1 MNQVQKKATPKN
13 NLLIIEDDPSL
24 AKQMKWGLSGTYEIV
39 IANNVKQAVRY
50 LGSGSFPVATMD
62 LGLPPHPDTTEEG
75 FSLLQKLPEAA
86 PDSKIIVITGNAEK
100 QNAVKAISLGATDF
114 CSKPVDLEM
123 LKIILDRTFKIY
135 ELEKANRELREG
147 GGDATVFQGML
158 GASAVMKKLFSL
170 IREVSVTD
178 YPVLILGESGTG
190 KEMVAHAV
198 HGLSPRRKQPLV
210 IINCAAIPEKLLES
224 ELFGHEKGSF
234 TGAIARKTGKFEQAE
249 NGTLFLDEIGDMPM
263 DLQAKLLRFLQE
275 GTIEKVGGTDTKKLN
290 VRIVAAT
297 NVDMDKAVQEGRFR
311 EDLFFRLNVV
321 PITTPPLKERR
332 EDILLLSR
340 HFISEEARNLK
351 RGRVS
356 LSAHAAAALTSY
368 SWPGNVR
375 ELQNRIRRA
384 MVTTVDSMIS
394 PVNLG
399 LSEPEG
405 LPQDPEPLTLK
416 EARDLGERK
425 AIEMALSVTGSNI
438 THAAKV
444 LQVSRPTLHD
454 LLKKHGIQ

>member
-170 IREVSVTD
+170 IRQVSVTD

>member
-1 MNQVQKKATPKN
+1 MNQVQKKSIPKN

-39 IANNVKQAVRY
+39 ITNDVKQAVRY
-50 LGSGSFPVATMD
+50 LGSGAFPVATMD
-62 LGLPPHPDTTEEG
+62 LGLPPHPNTTEEG
-75 FSLLQKLPEAA
+75 FGLLQKLPEVA

-100 QNAVKAISLGATDF
+100 ENAVKAISLGATDF
-114 CSKPVDLEM
+114 CNKPVDLEI

-147 GGDATVFQGML
+147 GGDVTVFQGML

-170 IREVSVTD
+170 IRQVSVTD
-178 YPVLILGESGTG
+178 YPVLIQGESGTG
-190 KEMVAHAV
+190 KEMVAHAI
-198 HGLSPRRKQPLV
+198 HQLSRRRKAPFV

-234 TGAIARKTGKFEQAE
+234 TGAIARKIGKFEQAE

-275 GTIEKVGGTDTKKLN
+275 GTIERVGGTDTKMLN

-297 NVDMDKAVQEGRFR
+297 NVDMDKAVQDGRFR

-340 HFISEEARNLK
+340 HFIIEESRNLR

-384 MVTTVDSMIS
+384 MVTTVDSVIS

-399 LSEPEG
+399 LSEPER
-405 LPQDPEPLTLK
+405 LPEDPGTLTLK

-425 AIEMALSVTGSNI
+425 AIEMALCITGSNI

-444 LQVSRPTLHD
+444 LGITRPTLHD